1 MDSERDEL
9 MKKLDN
15 LQTENDKLKEVMSLN
30 NSENK
35 LETENKTSS

>member
-30 NSENK
+30 NNENK